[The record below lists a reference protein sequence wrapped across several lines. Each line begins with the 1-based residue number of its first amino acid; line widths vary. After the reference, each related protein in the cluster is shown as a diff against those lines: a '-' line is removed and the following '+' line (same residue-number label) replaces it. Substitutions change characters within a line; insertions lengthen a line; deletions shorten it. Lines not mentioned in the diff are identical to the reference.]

1 MRPSAARILKPI
13 PNDVCTVTYREIKG
27 KKIITA
33 NRDETP
39 LRAARGLSTYLTSS
53 GKAYYIAREP
63 VKGGTNMAVGEG
75 GSVYVLLNGA
85 FEAHPPGGRYGKSR
99 GLVVLESLEY
109 PTLKAFAEAADL
121 SQTEPFT
128 LLRFGDVTEE
138 MRRDSE
144 RTHYTAYSDGAER
157 LWASA
162 QLYSEKVRV
171 DRKRWFRHLLA
182 SNPDADALLD
192 FHLRG
197 GEGDPEN
204 DMVMNRGGLVKTVSV
219 TSVRIG
225 PEEVTVIHK
234 DLIEGSLQKLA
245 LKRTAPC

>member
-1 MRPSAARILKPI
+1 MRPSAARISNP
-13 PNDVCTVTYREIKG
+13 PPDNVCTVTYREVKG
-27 KKIITA
+27 EKVITA

-39 LRAARGLSTYLTSS
+39 LRAARELSPYLTSS
-53 GKAYYIAREP
+53 GGVWHIAREP
-63 VKGGTNMAVGEG
+63 LKGGTNIAVGENG
-75 GSVYVLLNGA
+75 AVCVLLNGA
-85 FEAHPPGGRYGKSR
+85 FQAHAPGGHYGKSR

-121 SQTEPFT
+121 SHTEPFT

-144 RTHYTAYSDGAER
+144 RTHYTSYSDGSER
-157 LWASA
+157 IWASA
-162 QLYSEKVRV
+162 QLYSEKVRQ
-171 DRKRWFRHLLA
+171 DRRRWFRHLLA
-182 SNPDADALLD
+182 SDPDADALLD

-225 PEEVTVIHK
+225 PGEIAVIHR
-234 DLIEGSLQKLA
+234 DLIRDSLQKLDIR
-245 LKRTAPC
+245 RTAPC